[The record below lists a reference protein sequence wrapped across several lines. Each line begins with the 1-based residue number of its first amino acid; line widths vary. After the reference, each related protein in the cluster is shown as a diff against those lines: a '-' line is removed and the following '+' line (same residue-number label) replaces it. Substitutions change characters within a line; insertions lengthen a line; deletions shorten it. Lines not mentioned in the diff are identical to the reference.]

1 MSSQYGALSQLV
13 SVATS
18 LVAAAGAIG
27 LAWRG
32 RAVPAWEPKDE
43 EVPDGAQKVAGV
55 LTAAAIAY
63 EWAGLRKPGHATTLN
78 VLLLVFGITTL
89 LSLIIYGFLK
99 GTRTVVAKVAQPN
112 GGTRDVDVISG
123 FRPKDDHAARQLA
136 TDTIQN
142 VFAGALY
149 DPDRVWTRES
159 RQLAKITILLSY
171 IALMICGTL
180 LLATAALRIITAV
193 G

>member
-1 MSSQYGALSQLV
+1 MSNHYGALSEVV

-18 LVAAAGAIG
+18 LMAAVGAIG

-32 RAVPAWEPKDE
+32 RAIPAWAPQDE

-55 LTAAAIAY
+55 VAAAGIAY
-63 EWAGLRKPGHATTLN
+63 EWAALRKPGHIGTLN
-78 VLLLVFGITTL
+78 VLLLVFGCVTVAAL
-89 LSLIIYGFLK
+89 LAYGFLR
-99 GTRTVVAKVAQPN
+99 GTRTVVAKVALPD
-112 GGTRDVDVISG
+112 GGTKDVQVISG
-123 FRPKDDHAARQLA
+123 FRPTQKGAQQLK
-136 TDTIQN
+136 THTMQD

-159 RQLAKITILLSY
+159 RGLAKIAILISY
-171 IALMICGTL
+171 MALTAGGTL

-193 G
+193 D